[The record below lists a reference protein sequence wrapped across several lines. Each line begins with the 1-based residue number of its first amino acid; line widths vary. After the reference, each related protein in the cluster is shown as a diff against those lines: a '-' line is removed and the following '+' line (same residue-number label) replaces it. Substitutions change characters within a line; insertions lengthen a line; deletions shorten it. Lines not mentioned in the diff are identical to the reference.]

1 MIPAADNAR
10 AADLADRD
18 HSPFA
23 EAFRA
28 TWAALDVLA
37 GNIGPY
43 THVGAKR

>member
-1 MIPAADNAR
+1 VIPAADNAR
-10 AADLADRD
+10 AAAACATDR
-18 HSPFA
+18 SPFA

-43 THVGAKR
+43 THAGAKR

>member
-1 MIPAADNAR
+1 MIPAADNASAAAAS
-10 AADLADRD
+10 AADR
-18 HSPFA
+18 SPFA

-43 THVGAKR
+43 THVGRKR